1 MFAVPRD
8 QRDALLAHAT
18 RFDHTAT
25 PDDRYP
31 GIVDDLDAARP
42 IADRDAFVAFLW
54 RRTHLAV
61 AHLHAG
67 SEDPVTELRA
77 WYASVDLLEQLG
89 ESLRGIFSAD
99 GAATA

>member
-1 MFAVPRD
+1 MFTVPRD

-18 RFDHTAT
+18 RFDDAE
-25 PDDRYP
+25 RYS

-77 WYASVDLLEQLG
+77 WYASVDLLEQFG

>member
-1 MFAVPRD
+1 MFTVPRD

-18 RFDHTAT
+18 RFDDAAS
-25 PDDRYP
+25 PDERYS

-42 IADRDAFVAFLW
+42 IADRDAFVDFLW

-61 AHLHAG
+61 ANLHAG
-67 SEDPVTELRA
+67 SEDPAAELRA
-77 WYASVDLLEQLG
+77 WYASVDLLEQFG